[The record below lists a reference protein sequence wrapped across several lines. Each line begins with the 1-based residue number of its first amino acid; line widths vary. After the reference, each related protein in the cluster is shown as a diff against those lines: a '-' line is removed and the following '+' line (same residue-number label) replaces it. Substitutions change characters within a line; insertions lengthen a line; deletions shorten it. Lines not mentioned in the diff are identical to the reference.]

1 MAKAG
6 RKSEAKAL
14 EGKLLKAWHS
24 ESERDN
30 SIKARA
36 KRGMELGSI
45 RAVERIIA
53 LVESE
58 DERVAFAAAREILQ
72 RNFGMPKQ
80 THDVSV
86 TDTSAAHHAALKA
99 IYDKAAARLAARESA
114 PPIDHN
120 AQVVDASYMQP
131 EYDSAT
137 GQTLAID
144 AELVEAQAIEA
155 GEEQGEDKA

>member
-36 KRGMELGSI
+36 KRGIELGSI
-45 RAVERIIA
+45 RAVERM
-53 LVESE
+53 LQLMDSD
-58 DERVAFAAAREILQ
+58 DERIAFASAREVLQ

-80 THDVSV
+80 DVSLAV

-114 PPIDHN
+114 PPIDKH
-120 AQVVDASYMQP
+120 AEVVEAIELQP
-131 EYDSAT
+131 ESDIAT
-137 GQTLAID
+137 VPVQSVN
-144 AELVEAQAIEA
+144 E
-155 GEEQGEDKA
+155 

>member
-30 SIKARA
+30 TIKARA
-36 KRGMELGSI
+36 KRGIELGSI
-45 RAVERIIA
+45 RAVQRIVE
-53 LVESE
+53 LVESD
-58 DERVAFAAAREILQ
+58 DERVAFSAARELLQ

-80 THDVSV
+80 DVSLAV

-99 IYDKAAARLAARESA
+99 IYDKAAARLAAKESA
-114 PPIDHN
+114 PPIDKQ
-120 AQVVDASYMQP
+120 AQVVETIEIQP
-131 EYDSAT
+131 ESDSAT
-137 GQTLAID
+137 VQIEQT
-144 AELVEAQAIEA
+144 
-155 GEEQGEDKA
+155 GDKA

>member
-24 ESERDN
+24 DSERDN

-36 KRGMELGSI
+36 KRGIELGSI
-45 RAVERIIA
+45 KAVERIIA
-53 LVESE
+53 LMDSE
-58 DERVAFAAAREILQ
+58 DERIQFAAAREVLQ

-80 THDVSV
+80 SMDLAV

-99 IYDKAAARLAARESA
+99 IYDKAAARLAAKENA

-120 AQVVDASYMQP
+120 AQVVDAIELQP
-131 EYDSAT
+131 ESDIAT
-137 GQTLAID
+137 VQI
-144 AELVEAQAIEA
+144 ERNEPEA
-155 GEEQGEDKA
+155 

>member
-36 KRGMELGSI
+36 KRGIELGSI

-53 LVESE
+53 LVESQ

-80 THDVSV
+80 SMDLAV
-86 TDTSAAHHAALKA
+86 TDTSAAHHAALKS
-99 IYDKAAARLAARESA
+99 IYEKAVARLAAKENA

-120 AQVVDASYMQP
+120 AQVVTPMDMQL
-131 EYDSAT
+131 ESDIAT

-144 AELVEAQAIEA
+144 AGL
-155 GEEQGEDKA
+155 EQSEPET

>member
-36 KRGMELGSI
+36 KRGIELGSI
-45 RAVERIIA
+45 RAVERIIQ
-53 LVESE
+53 LVESD

-80 THDVSV
+80 DVTLAV

-120 AQVVDASYMQP
+120 AQVVDAIELQP
-131 EYDSAT
+131 ESDIAT
-137 GQTLAID
+137 VQ
-144 AELVEAQAIEA
+144 IEQSE
-155 GEEQGEDKA
+155 GET

>member
-36 KRGMELGSI
+36 KRGIELGSI
-45 RAVERIIA
+45 KAVERIIA
-53 LVESE
+53 LMDSE
-58 DERVAFAAAREILQ
+58 DERIQFAAAREVLQ

-80 THDVSV
+80 SMDLAV

-99 IYDKAAARLAARESA
+99 IYDKAAARLAAKENA
-114 PPIDHN
+114 PPIDKH
-120 AQVVDASYMQP
+120 AEVVDAIEMQP
-131 EYDSAT
+131 ESDIVT
-137 GQTLAID
+137 VQ
-144 AELVEAQAIEA
+144 IE
-155 GEEQGEDKA
+155 QDKAET

>member
-6 RKSEAKAL
+6 RRSEAKAL

-36 KRGMELGSI
+36 KRGIELGSI

-80 THDVSV
+80 DVTLAV

-99 IYDKAAARLAARESA
+99 IYDKAAARLAAKENA

-120 AQVVDASYMQP
+120 AQVVDAIEMQP
-131 EYDSAT
+131 ESDIAT
-137 GQTLAID
+137 VQ
-144 AELVEAQAIEA
+144 IEQI
-155 GEEQGEDKA
+155 EPET

>member
-36 KRGMELGSI
+36 KRGIELGSV
-45 RAVERIIA
+45 RAVQRIVE
-53 LVESE
+53 LVESD

-80 THDVSV
+80 SVDLAV

-99 IYDKAAARLAARESA
+99 IYDKAAARLAAKENA

-120 AQVVDASYMQP
+120 AQVVDTIEMQP
-131 EYDSAT
+131 ESDIAT

-144 AELVEAQAIEA
+144 ADLVEAQAIEA
-155 GEEQGEDKA
+155 SEEQGEDKA

>member
-45 RAVERIIA
+45 RAVERIIQ
-53 LVESE
+53 LVESQ

-80 THDVSV
+80 SVDLAV

-99 IYDKAAARLAARESA
+99 IYDKAAARLAAKESA

-120 AQVVDASYMQP
+120 AQVVTPMDMQL
-131 EYDSAT
+131 ESDIAT
-137 GQTLAID
+137 GQ
-144 AELVEAQAIEA
+144 IEQT
-155 GEEQGEDKA
+155 QGEA

>member
-36 KRGMELGSI
+36 KRGIELGSI
-45 RAVERIIA
+45 KAVERIIA
-53 LVESE
+53 LMDSE
-58 DERVAFAAAREILQ
+58 DERIQFAAAREVLQ

-80 THDVSV
+80 SVDLAV

-99 IYDKAAARLAARESA
+99 IYDKAAARLAAKENA

-120 AQVVDASYMQP
+120 AQIVDAIELQP
-131 EYDSAT
+131 ESDIASVP
-137 GQTLAID
+137 
-144 AELVEAQAIEA
+144 AEQ
-155 GEEQGEDKA
+155 DKAET

>member
-14 EGKLLKAWHS
+14 EGKLLRAWHS

-36 KRGMELGSI
+36 KRGIELGSI
-45 RAVERIIA
+45 KAVERIIA
-53 LVESE
+53 LMDSE
-58 DERVAFAAAREILQ
+58 DERIQFAAAREVLQ

-80 THDVSV
+80 SMDLAV

-99 IYDKAAARLAARESA
+99 IYDKAAARLAAKENA

-120 AQVVDASYMQP
+120 AQVVDAIELQP
-131 EYDSAT
+131 ESDIAT
-137 GQTLAID
+137 VP
-144 AELVEAQAIEA
+144 VEQ
-155 GEEQGEDKA
+155 DKAET